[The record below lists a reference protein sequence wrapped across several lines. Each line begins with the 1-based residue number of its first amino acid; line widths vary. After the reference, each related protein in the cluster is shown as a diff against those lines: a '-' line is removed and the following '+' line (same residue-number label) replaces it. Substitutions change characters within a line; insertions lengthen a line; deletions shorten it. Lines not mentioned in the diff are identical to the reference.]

1 MYLVDT
7 YTRYSASA
15 LAANTILRS
24 VVGAVLPLAGQPMYD
39 ALGLGWGNSVLAFFA
54 LTFISLPWLF
64 FKYGE
69 KLRDR
74 FRVQL

>member
-39 ALGLGWGNSVLAFFA
+39 ALGLGWGNSVLAFVA
-54 LTFISLPWLF
+54 LTFIPVPWLF

-74 FRVQL
+74 FPVKL

>member
-54 LTFISLPWLF
+54 LTFIPVPWLF

-74 FRVQL
+74 FPVKL